1 MHPWIG
7 VSLLAAV
14 TLAPSLAAAQD
25 ADALRKELE
34 QMRKQFESM
43 KDSYE
48 KKINDLGQRLQ
59 KLESAPPPAP
69 AAVAPAPPA
78 MSQAPTV
85 PPSPGQPS
93 LMELARPRQP
103 FSLYERRG
111 AGQLLFDIGIAGDF
125 IGNLTQYNVQ
135 KAQGGTFSGLENRF
149 FPREVELSLFGQ
161 VDPYARAEVRIETGE
176 STRGEE
182 LTVNLAEANLTLMT
196 LPFNTQAKLGQMRN
210 RFGLTNQIHE
220 HDLPFIDRP
229 DVLVQ
234 FFGDEGLVEK
244 GVEFTWVP
252 PLPFYLELL
261 GGVFNGDNETAFGLG
276 SLKYPLA
283 TGRAR
288 TFFELGDFGAI
299 QLGMSVAN
307 GLQPDRLNN
316 LILGWDLK
324 YKYVPEGWQHALLT
338 LAGEVLYQM
347 RRVNVFGED
356 LDGDGVPDT
365 PNEKRTRHRVG
376 WYGYGEVQPVRFGPL
391 SRFSLGF
398 RYDWTEYPTNPGHQW
413 AVQPYLSFMPSEFL
427 RFRVGYKHTEG
438 NTPGCCTNT
447 DVGSARI
454 KDELFFQSSFIL
466 GAHPA
471 HPF

>member
-1 MHPWIG
+1 VATFVVPYREGGKTRLGDPH
-7 VSLLAAV
+7 L
-14 TLAPSLAAAQD
+14 
-25 ADALRKELE
+25 ADAMMFDVVDACKATGSADVLVVR
-34 QMRKQFESM
+34 
-43 KDSYE
+43 DGG
-48 KKINDLGQRLQ
+48 GQG
-59 KLESAPPPAP
+59 
-69 AAVAPAPPA
+69 AAVAAALVRLRGPVTIVNADLPCA
-78 MSQAPTV
+78 TAE
-85 PPSPGQPS
+85 
-93 LMELARPRQP
+93 ELA
-103 FSLYERRG
+103 
-111 AGQLLFDIGIAGDF
+111 A
-125 IGNLTQYNVQ
+125 
-135 KAQGGTFSGLENRF
+135 
-149 FPREVELSLFGQ
+149 
-161 VDPYARAEVRIETGE
+161 
-176 STRGEE
+176 
-182 LTVNLAEANLTLMT
+182 LA
-196 LPFNTQAKLGQMRN
+196 KG
-210 RFGLTNQIHE
+210 
-220 HDLPFIDRP
+220 
-229 DVLVQ
+229 
-234 FFGDEGLVEK
+234 GLVEK

-276 SLKYPLA
+276 SIKYPLA

-347 RRVNVFGED
+347 RRVNVLGED

-413 AVQPYLSFMPSEFL
+413 AVQPYLSVMPSEFL
-427 RFRVGYKHTEG
+427 RFRVGYKHTQG
-438 NTPGCCTNT
+438 DTPGCCTNT
-447 DVGSARI
+447 GVGSARI
-454 KDELFFQSSFIL
+454 KDELFFQSTFIL